1 VFLAIDQIKAATQH
15 LQPLTEI
22 TGIAPTDLVKIKTLN
37 GQMLDWINL
46 LQNGIRIESQGDKQ
60 TTKWGAG
67 LPEPLQVS
75 VFWQE
80 NSKRYPISGLPVEF
94 KLLAGKAAF
103 NPYSQTDASGCAFCS
118 VREIRTAGKVE
129 FEALVKFPEGY
140 QITPTS
146 ARLTL
151 LPDNKVIM
159 IVNETNLGNP
169 VNMPILGNLLLQT
182 LTESGF
188 HILEANP
195 FSQLTNSQIEQ
206 MSPTEIQQAA
216 TNSGA
221 DLILLAS
228 VSSDQPNRV
237 QDGFYFAHARG
248 VLKVY
253 NISQQAFVGNYLV
266 EDKNAGNSPE
276 NAGAK
281 AIKKVSDA
289 LIQKFS
295 DEFGL

>member
-1 VFLAIDQIKAATQH
+1 
-15 LQPLTEI
+15 
-22 TGIAPTDLVKIKTLN
+22 
-37 GQMLDWINL
+37 
-46 LQNGIRIESQGDKQ
+46 
-60 TTKWGAG
+60 
-67 LPEPLQVS
+67 
-75 VFWQE
+75 
-80 NSKRYPISGLPVEF
+80 
-94 KLLAGKAAF
+94 
-103 NPYSQTDASGCAFCS
+103 
-118 VREIRTAGKVE
+118 
-129 FEALVKFPEGY
+129 
-140 QITPTS
+140 
-146 ARLTL
+146 
-151 LPDNKVIM
+151 
-159 IVNETNLGNP
+159 
-169 VNMPILGNLLLQT
+169 
-182 LTESGF
+182 
-188 HILEANP
+188 
-195 FSQLTNSQIEQ
+195 SQIEQ

-228 VSSDQPNRV
+228 VASDQPNRV